1 VIAVIGKPK
10 ADLPQISQMSA
21 DGENQEHLAISRK
34 PKPVNHKG
42 HPFDSPRLAQGR
54 LRNTKGNLHQ
64 GGHG

>member
-42 HPFDSPRLAQGR
+42 KPSPRRARIIAVIGKAKPYR
-54 LRNTKGNLHQ
+54 
-64 GGHG
+64 